1 MIDFSQWLQTADT
14 MDMTPLFVIG
24 IIACLMV
31 GVATESPS
39 SMFLAVLSAI
49 GMLVIPSPHDLRTE
63 ITQVWGLESV
73 SSECDLPDHEL
84 PTGNT
89 RCYVTDK
96 TGRKRLVEI
105 RVPKDGT
112 KLDLYDTNGKTVG
125 KDQTDGEN
133 TDGN

>member
-14 MDMTPLFVIG
+14 MDMTPLFIIG
-24 IIACLMV
+24 IIACLTV
-31 GVATESPS
+31 GVATESS
-39 SMFLAVLSAI
+39 FSVLLAVLSAI

-84 PTGNT
+84 PTENT

-96 TGRKRLVEI
+96 TGHKTLVEI
-105 RVPKDGT
+105 RVSNGTRLGLYKPDGT
-112 KLDLYDTNGKTVG
+112 ALKPTG
-125 KDQTDGEN
+125 KDE
-133 TDGN
+133 

>member
-14 MDMTPLFVIG
+14 MDMTPLFIIG
-24 IIACLMV
+24 IIACLAV

-39 SMFLAVLSAI
+39 SMLLAVLCTI
-49 GMLVIPSPHDLRTE
+49 GMIVTPSPHDLKTE

-84 PTGNT
+84 PTGNM

-96 TGRKRLVEI
+96 TGHKTLVEI
-105 RVPKDGT
+105 RVSKDGT
-112 KLDLYDTNGKTVG
+112 RLGLYRADGTTLKPIG
-125 KDQTDGEN
+125 KDK
-133 TDGN
+133 

>member
-1 MIDFSQWLQTADT
+1 MHDFSQWLQTADT

-24 IIACLMV
+24 IIACLAV

-39 SMFLAVLSAI
+39 SALLAVLCAI
-49 GMLVIPSPHDLRTE
+49 GLFVTPSPHDLKTE

-84 PTGNT
+84 PTKNM

-96 TGRKRLVEI
+96 TGRRKLVEI
-105 RVPKDGT
+105 RVSKDGT
-112 KLDLYDTNGKTVG
+112 KLGLYDTDGKALEADGKGVG
-125 KDQTDGEN
+125 K
-133 TDGN
+133 

>member
-1 MIDFSQWLQTADT
+1 MHDFSQWLQTADT
-14 MDMTPLFVIG
+14 MDMTPLFIIG

-31 GVATESPS
+31 AVATESS
-39 SMFLAVLSAI
+39 SSLLLAVLSAI

-73 SSECDLPDHEL
+73 SSECNLPDHEL

-96 TGRKRLVEI
+96 TGHKTLVEI
-105 RVPKDGT
+105 RVSKDGT
-112 KLDLYDTNGKTVG
+112 KLGLYDTDGKALKTTG
-125 KDQTDGEN
+125 KE
-133 TDGN
+133 